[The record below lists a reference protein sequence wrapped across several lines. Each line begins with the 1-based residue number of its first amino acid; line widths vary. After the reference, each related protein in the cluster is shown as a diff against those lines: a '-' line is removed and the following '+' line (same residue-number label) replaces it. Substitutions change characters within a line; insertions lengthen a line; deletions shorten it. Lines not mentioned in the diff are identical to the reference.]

1 LALSFKRLQKTILNV
16 GIPYVLFKIDFPG
29 GRPPTF
35 QDSALVAVNEKAD
48 FLDQKSLNYF

>member
-48 FLDQKSLNYF
+48 FLD